1 VGPGLDPEYAEQYRT
16 LYKKHWWWRAREEM
30 LVGELRERL
39 PQKRGLSILDVGC
52 GDALFFERLS
62 QFGDVEGVES
72 DSGLVHPGG
81 PNRARIIVAPFDAR
95 FQPRRK
101 YDLILMLDVL
111 EHLDAPE
118 EALRHALSLLK
129 PGGIVVITVP
139 AFKMLWTQHDRLNNH
154 RTRYT
159 KDSFS
164 FLAKLAGM
172 QILAL
177 RYFFIWL
184 SAAKLVTKMIE
195 ALLPSRP
202 RIPRIP
208 PPSINGLLYRIS
220 RIEEKLFRRLQ
231 LPIGSS
237 LLVVGTRSLEKA

>member
-1 VGPGLDPEYAEQYRT
+1 MGSALDPEYGEQYRA
-16 LYKKHWWWRAREEM
+16 LYKRHWWWRAREEM

-39 PQKRGLSILDVGC
+39 PQKLGLSILDVGC
-52 GDALFFERLS
+52 GDALFFEQLR

-72 DSGLVHPGG
+72 DSGLVDPGG
-81 PNRARIIVAPFDAR
+81 PNRARVIVAPFDAC
-95 FQPRRK
+95 FQPGRK

-111 EHLDAPE
+111 EHLDVPE

-129 PGGIVVITVP
+129 PGGIVVVTVP

-164 FLAKLAGM
+164 FLAKFAGM
-172 QILAL
+172 QVLAS
-177 RYFFIWL
+177 RYFFTWL
-184 SAAKLVTKMIE
+184 SAAKLATRMKE

-208 PPSINGLLYRIS
+208 PPLINGFLYLIS
-220 RIEEKLFRRLQ
+220 RVEEKLFRRLR
-231 LPIGSS
+231 LPVGSS
-237 LLVVGTRSLEKA
+237 LLVVGTRISEKV

>member
-1 VGPGLDPEYAEQYRT
+1 MGSGLDPEYGEQYRA
-16 LYKKHWWWRAREEM
+16 LYERHWWWRAREEM
-30 LVGELRERL
+30 LVDELRERL
-39 PQKRGLSILDVGC
+39 PQKWGLSILDVGC
-52 GDALFFERLS
+52 GDALFFGRMR

-72 DSGLVHPGG
+72 DPGLVDPDG

-95 FQPRRK
+95 FQPGKK

-111 EHLDAPE
+111 EHLDVPE
-118 EALRHALSLLK
+118 EALRHGLSLLK
-129 PGGIVVITVP
+129 PSGMVVVTVP
-139 AFKMLWTQHDRLNNH
+139 AFKMLWTHHDCLNNH

-164 FLAKLAGM
+164 VVAKFAGM
-172 QILAL
+172 QVLAS
-177 RYFFIWL
+177 RYFFTWL
-184 SAAKLVTKMIE
+184 SAAKLATRMKE

-208 PPSINGLLYRIS
+208 PPLINGLLYRIS
-220 RIEEKLFRRLQ
+220 RVEEKLFGKLQ

-237 LLVVGTRSLEKA
+237 LLVVGTRIPEKA